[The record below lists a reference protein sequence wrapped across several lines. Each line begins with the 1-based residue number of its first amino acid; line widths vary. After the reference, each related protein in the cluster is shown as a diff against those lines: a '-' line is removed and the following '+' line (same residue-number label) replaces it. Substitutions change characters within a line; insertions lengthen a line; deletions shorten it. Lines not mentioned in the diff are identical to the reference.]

1 MCQAKTIRYSHCIG
15 EMIQNPYSHPI
26 RRLSFDGDF
35 GYTAQLLNGA
45 HLLYA
50 GGPCFLSATRVQLG
64 LKGRLV
70 GYIEGENRCSVNRKK
85 TLKSCRKNSRN
96 YGGIFDVTG
105 KHERVL
111 ELEAEI
117 AQPDFWNK
125 GEQAQELLKERT
137 RLQKIVE
144 DCSGAKQQ
152 LEDIQILIELGEEGE
167 DEETLIEVNGMLPDL
182 QKLIAQMEF
191 ARMLSGDHD
200 VNNAT
205 VSINAGAG
213 GTEAQDWA
221 DIVLRMYT
229 RYCERK
235 GFKVEFTEYQP
246 GDDAGLKGATFTVT
260 GDYAYGYLKSE
271 SGIHR
276 LVRISPFDANSRRHT
291 SFCSVFVFPELDD
304 SVEVEVEDK
313 DIKVDTFR
321 ASGAGGQHI
330 NKTDSAIRITHIP
343 TGIVTA
349 CQNQRSQHSN
359 KATALKQLK
368 ARLYELEIRK
378 KEEEAAA
385 FSEDKKEIG
394 WGSQIRSY
402 VLHPYRM
409 VKDHRTSFE
418 SGNTDAVL
426 DGDLDGFIE
435 AYLLQG

>member
-1 MCQAKTIRYSHCIG
+1 
-15 EMIQNPYSHPI
+15 
-26 RRLSFDGDF
+26 
-35 GYTAQLLNGA
+35 
-45 HLLYA
+45 
-50 GGPCFLSATRVQLG
+50 
-64 LKGRLV
+64 
-70 GYIEGENRCSVNRKK
+70 VNRKK
-85 TLKSCRKNSRN
+85 ALKICRKNSRN
-96 YGGIFDVTG
+96 YGGIFDVPG

-117 AQPDFWNK
+117 ARPDFWNK
-125 GEQAQELLKERT
+125 GDQAQELLRERT

-144 DCSGAKQQ
+144 DCTGARQQ
-152 LEDIQILIELGEEGE
+152 LEDIEVLIELGEEGE
-167 DEETLIEVNGMLPDL
+167 DEETLTEVNGMLPDL
-182 QKLIAQMEF
+182 QKQIAQMEF

-205 VSINAGAG
+205 ISINAGAG

-304 SVEVEVEDK
+304 SIEVEVEDK

-343 TGIVTA
+343 SGIVTA

-368 ARLYELEIRK
+368 ARLYELETRK

-409 VKDHRTSFE
+409 VKDHRTSCE

-426 DGDLDGFIE
+426 DGELDGFIE